1 MTSQRLQPGVV
12 GMIVGCAVSLWFV
25 IPAGP
30 SGTSHAVAGEN
41 ERPTFVTWPEK
52 GLGLSIALTGFN
64 IEIDQVKPDG
74 RRYLITS
81 HPKTGLE
88 VSVTL
93 EKVPTQA
100 SAKGC
105 LEQLRLIQ
113 NDSSVTRGQD
123 IALNTTGEVQT
134 LEYTIQKFRGV
145 RVDQKNVYACIAQ
158 DNVYADIHLS
168 KAQYTAADARF
179 FQSILKTLRL
189 QPPPSEIVPPA
200 APAPPKE
207 MVRLPA
213 PAPPKEMVRLPPPA
227 PPNSKEL
234 LNMGNALSRQYEYAR
249 AIAPYQ
255 KAFELEKAEP
265 QLDRILWR
273 SLIDN
278 LGTAYG
284 MTGHLKEA
292 KAIFEQ
298 GIQADP
304 TYPMFHYNLACT
316 FADMNDLDH
325 AMQSLKTAFRHRK
338 NQNSGE
344 DLMPDPRQNSSF
356 QRFMKNETFRNL
368 VNDLTATKSLL
379 IPTSPSS

>member
-1 MTSQRLQPGVV
+1 MMSQRFQPGVLGV
-12 GMIVGCAVSLWFV
+12 IVGCAVSLLFFMQ
-25 IPAGP
+25 AGLA
-30 SGTSHAVAGEN
+30 STSHTVAGEN
-41 ERPTFVTWPEK
+41 EGPTFVTWPEK
-52 GLGLSIALTGFN
+52 GLGLSIGLTGFN

-74 RRYLITS
+74 RRYLMAS
-81 HPKTGLE
+81 HPKTKLD
-88 VSVTL
+88 VSITL
-93 EKVPTQA
+93 EKVPTKA
-100 SAKGC
+100 STEGC

-123 IALNTTGEVQT
+123 IALNITAQIPT

-145 RVDQKNVYACIAQ
+145 RVDQKNVYACLAQ

-168 KAQYTAADARF
+168 KAQYTTSDARF
-179 FQSILKTLRL
+179 FQAILKTLRL
-189 QPPPSEIVPPA
+189 QPPPSEIVPPP
-200 APAPPKE
+200 APALPKE
-207 MVRLPA
+207 IVRLPA
-213 PAPPKEMVRLPPPA
+213 PPPPKEMVRLPPPA

-255 KAFELEKAEP
+255 KAFDLEKAEP

-284 MTGHLKEA
+284 MIGRLKEA

-304 TYPMFHYNLACT
+304 TYPMFHYHLACT

-356 QRFMKNETFRNL
+356 QRFMKNDTFRSL
-368 VNDLTATKSLL
+368 VNELAATKS
-379 IPTSPSS
+379 

>member
-1 MTSQRLQPGVV
+1 MTSQRMQPGVV
-12 GMIVGCAVSLWFV
+12 NVIVGCIVSLWSFMLV
-25 IPAGP
+25 EVTGISQA
-30 SGTSHAVAGEN
+30 AVGKDEP
-41 ERPTFVTWPEK
+41 PTFVAWPEK
-52 GLGLSIALTGFN
+52 GLGLSIDLTGFKKD
-64 IEIDQVKPDG
+64 IDQVKPDG
-74 RRYLITS
+74 RRYLMAS
-81 HPKTGLE
+81 HPKTGLD
-88 VSVTL
+88 VSITL
-93 EKVPTQA
+93 EKVPTKA
-100 SAKGC
+100 SANGC

-123 IALNTTGEVQT
+123 IALNTTGEIPT

-168 KAQYTAADARF
+168 KAQYTTADARF

-189 QPPPSEIVPPA
+189 QPPPSEIVPP
-200 APAPPKE
+200 
-207 MVRLPA
+207 PA

-227 PPNSKEL
+227 PPNRKEL

-273 SLIDN
+273 TLIEN
-278 LGTAYG
+278 LGMAYG
-284 MTGHLKEA
+284 MTGHLKKA
-292 KAIFEQ
+292 KAIYEE

-316 FADMNDLDH
+316 FAEMNDLDH
-325 AMQSLKTAFRHRK
+325 TMQSLNTAFRYRK
-338 NQNSGE
+338 NQNPGE
-344 DLMPDPRQNSSF
+344 AGMPDPRQDSSF
-356 QRFMKNETFRNL
+356 QRFMKNESFRNL
-368 VNDLTATKSLL
+368 VNNLTATKS
-379 IPTSPSS
+379 